1 MDVEVR
7 NIHKTFGKVHANN
20 DISLVVK
27 SGEVQGILGENGA
40 GKSTL

>member
-20 DISLVVK
+20 DISLSVR
-27 SGEVQGILGENGA
+27 SGEVQGILGKTERA
-40 GKSTL
+40 KAH